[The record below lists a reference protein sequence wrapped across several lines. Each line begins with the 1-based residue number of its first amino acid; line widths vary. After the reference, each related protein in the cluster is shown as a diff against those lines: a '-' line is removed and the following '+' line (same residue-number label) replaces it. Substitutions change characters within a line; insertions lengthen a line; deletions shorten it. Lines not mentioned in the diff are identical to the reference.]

1 MVEFAGVAD
10 PVSPFSVTARPN
22 SVTAQPGLMIS
33 MAVLVPAC
41 SATGLAFLAIGAW
54 PVTVFMGLHILA
66 LLVAFVQ
73 VERHTTDFERLTL
86 TDDRLILDSHTLE
99 GDQHLEF
106 NGYWVQ
112 VDLEDSAV
120 GGGNRLCLRSHGKAV
135 PFGRLMSDGERL
147 AVSRELSRRLARL
160 RLGNAGR

>member
-1 MVEFAGVAD
+1 MVEFVGSAD

-22 SVTAQPGLMIS
+22 SVLGQPGLLIS

-41 SATGLAFLAIGAW
+41 SITALAFMVIGAW
-54 PVTVFMGLHILA
+54 PVTLFMGLHIAA
-66 LLVAFVQ
+66 LLVAFQ
-73 VERHTTDFERLTL
+73 HVERHTSDFERLTL
-86 TDDRLILDSHTLE
+86 ADDRLIVDTHTLD

-112 VDLEDSAV
+112 VDLQTGSA
-120 GGGNRLCLRSHGKAV
+120 GGGNSLCLRSHGKEV

-147 AVSRELSRRLARL
+147 AVSRELGRRLARL
-160 RLGNAGR
+160 RL

>member
-1 MVEFAGVAD
+1 MVEFVGAAD

-22 SVTAQPGLMIS
+22 SVVGKPGLLIS
-33 MAVLVPAC
+33 MAILVPAC
-41 SATGLAFLAIGAW
+41 SIAGLAFMVIGAW

-66 LLVAFVQ
+66 VIMAFVY
-73 VERHTTDFERLTL
+73 VERHTSDFERLTL
-86 TDDRLILDSHTLE
+86 ADDRLILDTHTLD

-112 VDLEDSAV
+112 VDLQTSAV
-120 GGGNRLCLRSHGKAV
+120 GSNSLCLRSQGKEI

-147 AVSRELSRRLARL
+147 AVSRELGRRLARL
-160 RLGNAGR
+160 RL

>member
-1 MVEFAGVAD
+1 MVEFVGAAD

-22 SVTAQPGLMIS
+22 SVVGKPGLLIS
-33 MAVLVPAC
+33 MAILVPAC
-41 SATGLAFLAIGAW
+41 SIAGLAFMVIGAW

-66 LLVAFVQ
+66 VVVAFVY
-73 VERHTTDFERLTL
+73 VERHTSDFERLTL
-86 TDDRLILDSHTLE
+86 ADDRLILDTHTLD

-112 VDLEDSAV
+112 VDLQTSAV
-120 GGGNRLCLRSHGKAV
+120 GSNSLCLRSQGKEI

-147 AVSRELSRRLARL
+147 AVSRELGRRLARL
-160 RLGNAGR
+160 RL

>member
-1 MVEFAGVAD
+1 MVEFVGVAD

-22 SVTAQPGLMIS
+22 SVLGQPGLLIS

-41 SATGLAFLAIGAW
+41 FVTGLAFMLIGAW
-54 PVTVFMGLHILA
+54 PVTLFMTLHILA
-66 LLVAFVQ
+66 VVAAFLY
-73 VERHTTDFERLTL
+73 VERHTSDFERLTL
-86 TDDRLILDSHTLE
+86 ADDRLILDTHTPD

-112 VDLEDSAV
+112 VDLHATSL
-120 GGGNRLCLRSHGKAV
+120 GGGNSLSLRSHGKEV

-147 AVSRELSRRLARL
+147 AVSQELCRRLARL
-160 RLGNAGR
+160 RH